1 MFNSNTSVIVVKT
14 INVNIISVSC
24 FWLIFKDNQ
33 NAKFK
38 LKLCVKLLTK
48 FSNIP
53 VKCPL
58 KSIWAERGVFFN
70 MDLMVFHKIKL
81 KYLVMVNKFWIVCLI
96 TASFQASRQNHTLF
110 WQKKSKKSWE
120 EVEMIWKSTSNWSFT
135 SDKIQFRVIKNR
147 IFLLRK
153 QQYF

>member
-1 MFNSNTSVIVVKT
+1 MFNSNTTCIVIKT

-33 NAKFK
+33 NVKFK

-48 FSNIP
+48 FSNMP

-58 KSIWAERGVFFN
+58 KSLKAERGVFFN
-70 MDLMVFHKIKL
+70 MDFMVFHKIKL

-120 EVEMIWKSTSNWSFT
+120 EVEMIWKNISILYFEPN
-135 SDKIQFRVIKNR
+135 KIQLRVM
-147 IFLLRK
+147 
-153 QQYF
+153 